1 MLESNRSVI
10 IEEKIVDFISN
21 PETQTEYLNLVR
33 VVDNRYRRM
42 LGRFFDEGRH
52 SAVQIIHECFKKMIS
67 GKRYW
72 DYDNVKIEPMV
83 VNIAKSL
90 IGNEVRKER
99 NYRNRIGNHL
109 GRPRTTDDYDEETEE
124 DVFDYNNDD
133 KAAYNSELNI
143 FCDREVIQIV
153 KNKLKK
159 DKTALAVLDKFRIF
173 NSSQEISEALKIR
186 ISDVDNARKRIRR
199 AGEKILSKFSKMEKR
214 SKEEIR
220 KEILRRE

>member
-1 MLESNRSVI
+1 MLESNRSEI
-10 IEEKIVDFISN
+10 IIEKIVDFLSN

-52 SAVQIIHECFKKMIS
+52 SSVQLIHECFEKMIS

-72 DYDNVKIEPMV
+72 DYDNVKIEPIV

-90 IGNEVRKER
+90 IGNVVRKER
-99 NYRNRIGNHL
+99 NYRNSIGNHL
-109 GRPRTTDDYDEETEE
+109 ERPRTTDDYDEETEE
-124 DVFDYNNDD
+124 DVFDYRNDD

-173 NSSQEISEALKIR
+173 NSSQEISEALKIE
-186 ISDVDNARKRIRR
+186 ISEVDNARKRIRR